1 MNTIMLASIIAGVI
15 LLLFIITAGTYYK
28 LFSNNYTNILCGSYL
43 FKDDFN
49 SYMSNTKL
57 PLSKTGNKY
66 TYTLWINI
74 QNIPENSQWY
84 ENVNYN
90 KPILYRFGSPNIY
103 YNPMD
108 HNLIVQVAYKDKLD
122 MINYYDIN
130 LTELPN
136 QKWTF
141 IGVVV
146 DNLYVDV
153 YVDNKRFT
161 SAKLPHVPY
170 IFNRNVYL
178 GEKQNNFNGY
188 IANVRYY
195 NDALKEES
203 MVDVFN
209 SSNSKLPNIKY

>member
-1 MNTIMLASIIAGVI
+1 MLASIIGGVI
-15 LLLFIITAGTYYK
+15 LLLIIISVVLYYTLSK
-28 LFSNNYTNILCGSYL
+28 DYTNILCGTHL
-43 FKDDFN
+43 FKDNFN
-49 SYMSNTKL
+49 SFISNTKL

-66 TYTLWINI
+66 TYTMWINI

-90 KPILYRFGSPNIY
+90 KPILYRFGSPNVY
-103 YNPMD
+103 YNPMN
-108 HNLIVQVAYKDKLD
+108 HNLIIQIAYKDKLD

-141 IGVVV
+141 IGIVV
-146 DNLYVDV
+146 DNLYADV
-153 YVDNKRFT
+153 YINDKRFT

-178 GEKQNNFNGY
+178 GEKENNFNGY

-195 NDALKEES
+195 NDALNQEKMEN
-203 MVDVFN
+203 VFN
-209 SSNSKLPNIKY
+209 SSNDKLANIKY

>member
-1 MNTIMLASIIAGVI
+1 
-15 LLLFIITAGTYYK
+15 
-28 LFSNNYTNILCGSYL
+28 
-43 FKDDFN
+43 
-49 SYMSNTKL
+49 L

-66 TYTLWINI
+66 SYTMWINI